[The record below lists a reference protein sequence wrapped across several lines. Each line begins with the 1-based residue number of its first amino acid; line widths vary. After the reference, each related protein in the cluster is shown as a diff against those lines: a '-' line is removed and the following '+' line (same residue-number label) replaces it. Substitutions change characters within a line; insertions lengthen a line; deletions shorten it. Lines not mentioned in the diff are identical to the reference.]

1 MKNEQCC
8 SDTTGAVRL
17 EDTKMKKT
25 VFAVLCL
32 AASFAWAQD
41 GDEDNT
47 GDVEKVDLRVSV
59 LEVID
64 VTAEKAPAVSAD
76 EPDADIDAILDEAEA
91 LEDEED

>member
-1 MKNEQCC
+1 
-8 SDTTGAVRL
+8 
-17 EDTKMKKT
+17 MKKT

-32 AASFAWAQD
+32 AASFAWAQDGD